1 MSRPEILTGKFPGST
16 GASVRKNRTWIIPL
30 GRFGHASNGIVYLLV
45 GAQAAMGAIRGVEG
59 SLDRLTV
66 SPWGQVALGTLV
78 VGLAGY
84 ALWNY
89 VQAIFDTEDAGGG
102 LKGVIDRASYVV
114 VGLLYSSL
122 AWTAT
127 RLLFGEHSAGSRDT
141 NAEWTAR
148 FLAQPH
154 GQWIVGIV
162 GTVVTIVGIIQF
174 YRAWS
179 ADFKN
184 KLKLGEMSR
193 EEELWALRVARIGYV
208 ARGIVGTIAGAFFFV
223 AAVEADPKETKSL
236 SESLVVVADQAYGPW
251 LLTLVALGL
260 AAYGVFMIVL
270 ARYRKML
277 L

>member
-1 MSRPEILTGKFPGST
+1 MSPGSA
-16 GASVRKNRTWIIPL
+16 GASVRKNRSWVIPL

-59 SLDRLTV
+59 SLDRLTD
-66 SPWGQVALGTLV
+66 SPSGQVALGTLI

-84 ALWNY
+84 ALWNF
-89 VQAIFDTEDAGGG
+89 VQAVFDTEGAGGG
-102 LKGVIDRASYVV
+102 LKGTVDRASYVV
-114 VGLLYSSL
+114 VGLVYSSL

-127 RLLFGEHSAGSRDT
+127 RLLFGEHGAGSRDT

-162 GTVVTIVGIIQF
+162 GAVVTIVGFVQF

-179 ADFKN
+179 GDFMN
-184 KLKLGEMSR
+184 KLNLGQMSHQ
-193 EEELWALRVARIGYV
+193 EKFWTLRVARIGYV
-208 ARGIVGTIAGAFFFV
+208 ARGIVGAITGAFFLV
-223 AAVEADPKETKSL
+223 AAVQADPNETKGL
-236 SESLVVVADQAYGPW
+236 SESLVVIAEQPHGPW
-251 LLTLVALGL
+251 LLMIMAMGL

-270 ARYRKML
+270 ARYRKMVL
-277 L
+277 